1 MKTVEKDL
9 NVKALCSRKL
19 LDLLKNDEWESA
31 RERRRI
37 ESELLARKHYLDQ
50 MAELSDKK
58 RVLAP
63 STATRH

>member
-1 MKTVEKDL
+1 MKTLEKEL

-19 LDLLKNDEWESA
+19 LELLKNDEWDSA
-31 RERRRI
+31 HERRKI
-37 ESELLARKHYLDQ
+37 ETELINRQHYLDQ
-50 MAELSDKK
+50 MEAISGKK

>member
-1 MKTVEKDL
+1 MKTLEKDL

-50 MAELSDKK
+50 MAELSGKK